1 MSLRNSFT
9 PYNSNVAT
17 MVFIGTSFDC
27 TAILN
32 AVAMVVKKLAA
43 APDMLKSYLKK
54 NVFRFCSIKVLTVYV
69 AFNMNNC
76 VTFGRLR
83 CVEGT
88 KYDVKESVKRT
99 MNLFPTDF
107 EGFDICEFCHYS
119 SFVEIS
125 FPLKKKKVLC
135 KLTPR
140 KNWLP
145 LVWCWTLHA
154 SKFFFYNFNEFSLPN
169 RVCCNSTE
177 YNRWILKDLLL
188 KHSIAKISF
197 QHWKNS
203 AKMPASEKFRK
214 KLHAQSSK

>member
-1 MSLRNSFT
+1 MMSLRNSFT

-43 APDMLKSYLKK
+43 AAPDMLKSYLKK

-76 VTFGRLR
+76 VTFGRIR
-83 CVEGT
+83 CVQGT

-125 FPLKKKKVLC
+125 SPSKKKSPLLTHAAK
-135 KLTPR
+135 KLT
-140 KNWLP
+140 
-145 LVWCWTLHA
+145 
-154 SKFFFYNFNEFSLPN
+154 SL
-169 RVCCNSTE
+169 SMMLE
-177 YNRWILKDLLL
+177 
-188 KHSIAKISF
+188 IARF
-197 QHWKNS
+197 
-203 AKMPASEKFRK
+203 
-214 KLHAQSSK
+214 

>member
-17 MVFIGTSFDC
+17 MVLIGTSFDC

-54 NVFRFCSIKVLTVYV
+54 NVFRFCSIKVLTVYI

-83 CVEGT
+83 CVQGT

-99 MNLFPTDF
+99 MKLFPTDF
-107 EGFDICEFCHYS
+107 EGFDICEFCYYS
-119 SFVEIS
+119 SFVEIT
-125 FPLKKKKVLC
+125 FPLKKKKSSVNSRREKTDFPQYDVGHCTAL
-135 KLTPR
+135 
-140 KNWLP
+140 
-145 LVWCWTLHA
+145 
-154 SKFFFYNFNEFSLPN
+154 SFFFL
-169 RVCCNSTE
+169 
-177 YNRWILKDLLL
+177 
-188 KHSIAKISF
+188 
-197 QHWKNS
+197 
-203 AKMPASEKFRK
+203 
-214 KLHAQSSK
+214 